1 VTVPSFPRRFVEASA
16 ARRAYGD
23 QVDRVGTFLSRGDVL
38 ADAVVETFAHML
50 PGQGTRLVD
59 RALKEGIDT
68 VKNAPAPLRDFF
80 AEVDRVPAWVD
91 PRAIERGGELLFRA
105 GFFGGVVLGVSLL
118 YGYASPGGNKPLVFS
133 GQLADQA
140 PRRLAETSRF
150 VLATCSAGGLH
161 RQSEGFAI
169 TVKVRLMHAQ
179 VRRMIL
185 ASGRWD
191 GETWGLPINQHD
203 MAGTSILFSY
213 APIES
218 LRALGFV
225 FDEEE
230 VHLYMQLWRYSGY
243 LIGLDP
249 DIAPASEYD
258 ARRLKDI
265 IRATE
270 GEPDE
275 DGRRLAAAMFR
286 AGPRSHG
293 KNLEERRRGERDS
306 QVGEG
311 LVRAIMGDEL
321 SDKLAVPKTHY
332 RHAIHPLRAV
342 LSRVEQN
349 PYLKSALRGRS
360 IKVGRRYWRIA
371 VSRGVDH
378 DAFGLP
384 SQLLGISKRGKAA

>member
-1 VTVPSFPRRFVEASA
+1 
-16 ARRAYGD
+16 
-23 QVDRVGTFLSRGDVL
+23 
-38 ADAVVETFAHML
+38 ML
-50 PGQGTRLVD
+50 PGHGMRLLD
-59 RALKEGIDT
+59 KALKEGIDA

-91 PRAIERGGELLFRA
+91 PRALERGGELLFRS
-105 GFFGGVVLGVSLL
+105 GSFGGVALGVSLL

-133 GQLADQA
+133 GQLAEQA

-150 VLATCSAGGLH
+150 VLTTCSPGGLARH
-161 RQSEGFAI
+161 GEGLAI

-191 GETWGLPINQHD
+191 SEAWGLPINQHD

-213 APIES
+213 AAIES
-218 LRALGFV
+218 LRLLGFV
-225 FDEEE
+225 FDDEE

-243 LIGLDP
+243 LIGLDA

-270 GEPDE
+270 GDPDE
-275 DGRRLAAAMFR
+275 DGRKLAAALFR

-293 KNLEERRRGERDS
+293 KTLAERRRGERQS

-311 LVRAIMGDEL
+311 FVRAIMGEEL
-321 SDKLAVPKTHY
+321 SDKLGVPKTHL

-349 PYLKSALRGRS
+349 PFVKSALRERS
-360 IKVGRRYWRIA
+360 IKVGRAYWRLA
-371 VSRGVDH
+371 VSRGVAPN
-378 DAFGLP
+378 AFGLP
-384 SQLLGISKRGKAA
+384 TQLAGVSRRGAAA